1 MKYYK
6 RQYGPHA
13 SQKQKAAQKSRLTK
27 LKKRIMNASKFHDI
41 VMDDES
47 YFGLSGFDQPGNQ
60 GYYAKNKEQVDID
73 IKYKRK
79 QKFSPKILIWLAIS
93 PKGHSEIFFAKNKQA
108 INAEIYSNECIRS
121 RLIPFLEKYYPNK
134 DYLFWPDLATAHYAK
149 TTTDVYSENSINY
162 VLKDGNPPN
171 TPQL

>member
-41 VMDDES
+41 VIDDES

-93 PKGHSEIFFAKNKQA
+93 KRTF
-108 INAEIYSNECIRS
+108 
-121 RLIPFLEKYYPNK
+121 
-134 DYLFWPDLATAHYAK
+134 
-149 TTTDVYSENSINY
+149 
-162 VLKDGNPPN
+162 
-171 TPQL
+171 